1 VTLTYAEMGLFCL
14 MVLWVTAL
22 LVAWAAVQEA
32 RDVWGRLVRARRAFW
47 GTVESTQSE
56 VFAEWTVDQRGR
68 ALDTKDERI
77 AFHDRRFTS
86 KVFGGAVR
94 IGGDVY
100 RVEGP
105 GEVWVSDGERARA
118 AEQSDT
124 VFENAYKEAV
134 RAAGWERTVRASVG
148 AGDVVF
154 LMGSVA
160 PGRISGGKE
169 PLVVATFDPTGR
181 FVRQLLAAASFV
193 VGELGVCAAITAWVM
208 VSPHFGPMCIAGA
221 VAGLAFFLGVTPLG
235 VALRE
240 KLESPAESALRG
252 EWRRSAR

>member
-1 VTLTYAEMGLFCL
+1 MTLTYAEMGLFCL

-22 LVAWAAVQEA
+22 LVAWAALQEA
-32 RDVWGRLVRARRAFW
+32 RDVWGRLVRARRAFR
-47 GTVESTQSE
+47 GTVESATSE
-56 VFAEWTVDQRGR
+56 VFAEWSVDQRGR

-77 AFHDRRFTS
+77 AFHDRSFTS
-86 KVFGGAVR
+86 KVLGGTVR

-100 RVEGP
+100 RVEGD
-105 GEVWVSDGERARA
+105 GEVWVSDGERAKA
-118 AEQSDT
+118 TEQSEGA
-124 VFENAYKEAV
+124 FESAYKEAV
-134 RAAGWERTVRASVG
+134 RAAGWERTVRVSVRVG
-148 AGDVVF
+148 EGVF
-154 LMGSVA
+154 LMGELA

-193 VGELGVCAAITAWVM
+193 VAELGVSAAITAWVL
-208 VSPHFGPMCIAGA
+208 VAPRFGPMCIAGA

-240 KLESPAESALRG
+240 KLESPAASALRG
-252 EWRRSAR
+252 EWRR